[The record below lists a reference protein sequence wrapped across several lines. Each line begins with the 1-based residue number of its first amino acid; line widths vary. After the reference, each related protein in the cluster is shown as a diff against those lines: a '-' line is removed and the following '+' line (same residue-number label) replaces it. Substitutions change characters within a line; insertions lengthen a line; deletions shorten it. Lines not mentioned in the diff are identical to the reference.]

1 LTRIELQ
8 EEEQGSAD
16 TRLLAVDYFSCCN
29 TVTVCECVCEPLTC

>member
-16 TRLLAVDYFSCCN
+16 KRLLAADYFCYCN
-29 TVTVCECVCEPLTC
+29 TVTVCVNH